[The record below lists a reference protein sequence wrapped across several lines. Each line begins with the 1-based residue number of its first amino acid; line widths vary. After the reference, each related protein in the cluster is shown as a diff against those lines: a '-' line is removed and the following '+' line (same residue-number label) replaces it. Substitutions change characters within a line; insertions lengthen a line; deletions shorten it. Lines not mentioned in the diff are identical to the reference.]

1 MIAELAAS
9 APWWAWPLALFV
21 ACFFLGII
29 AVPAG
34 VGGGVLFVP
43 IIAGFFPFHLD
54 FVRGAGQLVALSGAL
69 AAAPRLLSTG
79 TASLRLGLTMGLVAS
94 VSSIAGAVASF
105 AVDVSVLEAALGLA
119 ILGIAAVMAFVP
131 QSGERSAL
139 PQDALSRALGLHG
152 VFLDGATG
160 TSQSWDARRAPAA
173 LVVFA
178 AIGFVAGIF
187 GLGAGWANVPAF
199 NLLMG
204 VPVKVAAATSGLVIT
219 TSSSSAAWVYLDHG
233 AMLPIIAAP
242 SILGMI
248 LGARIGA
255 HVLHAAPALAIRRL
269 VIALLVFAGLR
280 ALAKGLG
287 WWT

>member
-1 MIAELAAS
+1 MGAEVAAA
-9 APWWAWPLALFV
+9 APWWIWPLALFF
-21 ACFFLGII
+21 ACFLLGII
-29 AVPAG
+29 AVPSG

-69 AAAPRLLSTG
+69 AAAPRLLATG
-79 TASLRLGLTMGLVAS
+79 TASLRLGLSMGLVAS
-94 VSSIAGAVASF
+94 VSSIAGAVVSF
-105 AVDVSVLEAALGLA
+105 AVDVSTLEIALGLG
-119 ILGIAAVMAFVP
+119 ILGVAAVMAFAP

-139 PQDALSRALGLHG
+139 PQDTLSRALGLHG

-160 TSQSWDARRAPAA
+160 KELSWTARRAPAA

-219 TSSSSAAWVYLDHG
+219 TSSSSAAWVYLNHG
-233 AMLPIIAAP
+233 AVFPIIAAP

-255 HVLHAAPALAIRRL
+255 HVLHVAPAIAIRRL
-269 VIALLVFAGLR
+269 VMALLVFAGLR

>member
-1 MIAELAAS
+1 MGEVAAA
-9 APWWAWPLALFV
+9 APWWIWPLALFF
-21 ACFFLGII
+21 ACFLLGII
-29 AVPAG
+29 AVPSG

-94 VSSIAGAVASF
+94 VSSIAGAIVSF
-105 AVDVSVLEAALGLA
+105 AVDVSTLEIALGLA
-119 ILGIAAVMAFVP
+119 ILAIAVVMAFAP
-131 QSGERSAL
+131 QSGEPSAL

-160 TSQSWDARRAPAA
+160 AEQSWNARRAPAA
-173 LVVFA
+173 LFVFA

-199 NLLMG
+199 SLLMG

-219 TSSSSAAWVYLDHG
+219 TSSSTAAWVYLDHG
-233 AMLPIIAAP
+233 AVLPIIAAP

-255 HVLHAAPALAIRRL
+255 HVLHVAPAIAIRQL
-269 VIALLVFAGLR
+269 VMALLVFAGLR